1 MSRSPQQL
9 INESPMSGAQIMAIL
24 VCILLNMMDGFDILI
39 MAFTASSVSAH
50 WSLDNSQLGLLL
62 SAGLFGMAAGALFLA
77 PYADKFG
84 RKGLILLC
92 TLIMGL
98 GMIFSGYAP
107 SPEVL
112 VALRFVTGIGI
123 GGMIASLNTL
133 VSEHANDKNRGF
145 AVSVLQTGNPIGG
158 VLGGMLAVFLIGR
171 YGWEVTFIVGGI
183 ATLALLPLVVWK
195 LPESVSF
202 LERRRP
208 NNALQKINTILR
220 NYGHEPVDA
229 LPDNASSPA
238 DPSAGK
244 QGIMSLFQGESL
256 QRSLLLGLSFFMIM
270 FSFYF
275 VMSWTPK
282 LLVQAGLSTS
292 AGISGAIILNLGG
305 IIGAPVLGYL
315 SAKRGLQ
322 TLIAGYMVATALFM
336 AVFGFVTANFVP
348 ALFVALLLGFFLF
361 GSIIGLYALAP
372 RVYEVENRA
381 AGIGFAIG
389 VGRIGAVVA
398 PIVAGVVL
406 DQSLPVYLLFIL
418 FALPMLVC
426 TFSQKKISLL
436 SS

>member
-1 MSRSPQQL
+1 MSRTPQQL
-9 INESPMSGAQIMAIL
+9 INESPMSSAQIMAIL
-24 VCILLNMMDGFDILI
+24 VCVLLNMMDGFDILI

-50 WSLDNSQLGLLL
+50 WSLDNSQLGFLL
-62 SAGLFGMAAGALFLA
+62 SAGLFGMATGALFLA

-84 RKGLILLC
+84 RKGMILFC

-98 GMIFSGYAP
+98 GMLLSGYSP
-107 SPEVL
+107 SFEFL
-112 VALRFVTGIGI
+112 VALRFFTGIGI

-145 AVSVLQTGNPIGG
+145 AVSVLQTGNPVGG
-158 VLGGMLAVFLIGR
+158 VLGGMVAVLLIGS
-171 YGWEVTFIVGGI
+171 YGWEITFIAGGI
-183 ATLALLPLVVWK
+183 ATLALLPLVMWK

-208 NNALQKINTILR
+208 ENALQKINTILTD
-220 NYGHEPVDA
+220 YGHSPVDA
-229 LPDNASSPA
+229 LPDNQSANAQSDQSS
-238 DPSAGK
+238 
-244 QGIMSLFQGESL
+244 QGILSLFKGATL
-256 QRSLLLGLSFFMIM
+256 HRSLLLGLSFFMIM

-322 TLIAGYMVATALFM
+322 NLIGGYMVATALFM
-336 AVFGFVTANFVP
+336 AAFGFLTANFVP

-372 RVYEVENRA
+372 QVYDVDNRA

-389 VGRIGAVVA
+389 IGRVGAVVA

-406 DQSLPVYLLFIL
+406 DQELPVYLLFIL
-418 FALPMLVC
+418 FAFPMLVC
-426 TFSQKKISLL
+426 TFSQKKIPLL